1 MEVKQLIIIYGIAVA
16 IYLVRKAGLLSN
28 AKPN

>member
-1 MEVKQLIIIYGIAVA
+1 VEVEQLIIIYGVAVA
-16 IYLVRKAGLLSN
+16 TYLVRKAGLLSN